1 MDSDAAAALLG
12 VSVDATPVDI
22 ERAWRR
28 RSRESHPDRFAGE
41 TGDRRARAADEFIRV
56 TRARDVLLARN
67 PGASV
72 DPRPPME
79 WVAPRPRWRLIAL
92 WAALALVGIFVA
104 TFGEPLPFT
113 VVDPILRYGL
123 LLFALVAFA
132 ATGRPLFMVLIVIA
146 IAATAL
152 HAVLFTT
159 FGTLLGMFLLAAP
172 AIALVTLGRTLAERM
187 RRVGRAG

>member
-1 MDSDAAAALLG
+1 MDPDAAAALLG

-41 TGDRRARAADEFIRV
+41 TRDRKARAAEEFIRV
-56 TRARDVLLARN
+56 TRARDILLART
-67 PGASV
+67 PGAPA
-72 DPRPPME
+72 DPHPPVE
-79 WVAPRPRWRLIAL
+79 WVTPRPRWRLIAL

-104 TFGEPLPFT
+104 TFGAPLPFT

-172 AIALVTLGRTLAERM
+172 AIALVTLGRTIAERA
-187 RRVGRAG
+187 RRVGHAA